1 MKIALV
7 YDLRDDYVADG
18 WTAEQAAEFDSAST
32 IDALESALRS
42 LGHEVERIG
51 HGRRLCA
58 RIAAGCRWDLVFNV
72 AEGTKGRNREA
83 QVPALLELFD
93 IPYTFSDPLVCAAT
107 LDKAVGKRLV
117 RDAGLRTPD
126 FVVVRAPEEA
136 RAVDLQF
143 PLFVKPLAEG
153 TGKWIDT
160 KSRVA
165 DRESLTR
172 VCADLLNRSGQ
183 PVLVEEYLPG
193 REFTTGIVGTGRKA
207 RVIGTMEIFIR
218 ETAGT
223 ADYSFEVKR
232 DWQELCEYPP
242 LEAGNL
248 RQEVETL
255 ALGAYQALECRD
267 LGRVDLRLDRQ
278 GTPSFVEVN
287 PLPGLN
293 PVYSDL
299 PILARQN
306 GWEYQDI
313 IRSVVESAL
322 ERCNGDAP

>member
-1 MKIALV
+1 MKIGLV
-7 YDLRDDYVADG
+7 YDLRDDYVAEG
-18 WTAEQAAEFDSAST
+18 WTAEEAAEFDSVST
-32 IDALESALRS
+32 VDALESALCS
-42 LGHEVERIG
+42 LGHDVERIG

-58 RIAAGCRWDLVFNV
+58 RIAAGCRWDLVFNI

-126 FVVVRAPEEA
+126 FVVIRAPEEA
-136 RAVDLQF
+136 RAVDLAF
-143 PLFVKPLAEG
+143 PLFAKPLSEG
-153 TGKWIDT
+153 TGKWIDST
-160 KSRVA
+160 SRVD
-165 DRESLTR
+165 DRESLMI
-172 VCADLLNRSGQ
+172 VCAGLLNRSGQ

-207 RVIGTMEIFIR
+207 RVIGTMEILIR
-218 ETAGT
+218 EAAGT

-232 DWQELCEYPP
+232 DWQEFCEYPP
-242 LEAGNL
+242 LEAGSL
-248 RQEVETL
+248 RVEVETL
-255 ALGAYQALECRD
+255 ALEAYRALECRD
-267 LGRVDLRLDRQ
+267 LGRVDLRLDRR
-278 GTPSFVEVN
+278 GRPSFVEVN

-299 PILARQN
+299 PILSRQN
-306 GWEYQDI
+306 GWEYRDI
-313 IRSVVESAL
+313 IRAVVESAL
-322 ERCNGDAP
+322 DRRNGGAR